1 MEATAIIA
9 IVELV
14 MKYGPT
20 AATALISGLN
30 TDNPT
35 PDQIRAL
42 KVKDPESY
50 FGNQGRP
57 MVGPDNDIS

>member
-1 MEATAIIA
+1 MKTAAIIA

-14 MKYGPT
+14 MKYGPA
-20 AATALISGLN
+20 AATVLVKGLN

-35 PDQIRAL
+35 PEQIRAL

-50 FGNQGRP
+50 FDSKG
-57 MVGPDNDIS
+57 DIGDVE

>member
-1 MEATAIIA
+1 MEAAVIIA

-14 MKYGPT
+14 MKYGPA
-20 AATALISGLN
+20 AATTLVVGLN

-35 PDQIRAL
+35 PEQIRAL

-50 FGNQGRP
+50 FE
-57 MVGPDNDIS
+57 DNA

>member
-1 MEATAIIA
+1 MEAAAIIA

-14 MKYGPT
+14 MKYGPA
-20 AATALISGLN
+20 AATALVAGLD

-35 PDQIRAL
+35 PEQIRAL

-50 FGNQGRP
+50 FE
-57 MVGPDNDIS
+57 DNA